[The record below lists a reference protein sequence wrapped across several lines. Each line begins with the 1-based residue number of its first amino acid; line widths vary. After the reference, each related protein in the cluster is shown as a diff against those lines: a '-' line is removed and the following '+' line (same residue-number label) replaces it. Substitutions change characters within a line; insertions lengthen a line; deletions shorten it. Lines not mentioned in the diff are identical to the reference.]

1 MTLPMLPEGL
11 DMPTAFVG
19 RVLKTMPCDPQRIMH
34 TLPLPSCCPIS
45 GNPLSGSAI
54 RLRYQAEGRVLEV
67 YDLKRYLEGFMG
79 GWGQVRTMEGMV
91 QQIAD
96 DAAHAVGVPVAV
108 RATLLLHPGQQM
120 TLRAK
125 GTP

>member
-1 MTLPMLPEGL
+1 MTLPMLGEPTV
-11 DMPTAFVG
+11 PTAFVG
-19 RVLKTMPCDPQRIMH
+19 RTLKTMPCAPQGVTH
-34 TLPLPSCCPIS
+34 VLALPSCCPIS
-45 GNPLSGSAI
+45 GNPLSGSAVRI
-54 RLRYQAEGRVLEV
+54 RYRAEGKVLEV

-79 GWGQVRTMEGMV
+79 GWGQVRTMEGMI

-96 DAAHAVGVPVAV
+96 DAAQAVLVRVSV

-120 TLRAK
+120 ILRTR